1 MPNKIQP
8 RLIAIDMDGTLLGEG
23 GQVSPR
29 NRAALAQAHAHGIEI
44 VVATG
49 RRHSYA
55 MGPLRS
61 CNLCPSNA
69 LISSNGTVIRSVAA
83 DLLHRAHMPMDTA
96 KWLCEHARDFR
107 STLVITFDTTGP
119 DGDELPG
126 ALVCEHGHTLNSTI
140 NKWMEANARFFQHV
154 DRIEDALLSEPPI
167 QMMLCGTVDQ
177 MREAE
182 RQLADHIKV
191 AAPGDEPTPDTEITL
206 HRTEYP
212 ERDLSILD
220 ILPAGIS
227 KASALVRLGELRG
240 IAPAEM
246 MAIGDNWND
255 LAMLELVGTPIVM
268 GNAPP
273 ELQAIAQMKGW
284 DIVPGHLEDGVA
296 VAIETVLADQA
307 VTVL

>member
-1 MPNKIQP
+1 
-8 RLIAIDMDGTLLGEG
+8 MDGTLLGVD
-23 GQVSPR
+23 GQVSAR
-29 NRAALAQAHAHGIEI
+29 NRAALDLAHAAGIEV

-61 CNLCPSNA
+61 CNLCPENA
-69 LISSNGTVIRSVAA
+69 LISSNGTVIRSVGA

-96 KWLCEHARDFR
+96 RWLCEHASDFR

-119 DGDELPG
+119 DGDERAG
-126 ALVCEHGHTLNSTI
+126 ALVCETGHALNATI
-140 NKWMEANARFFQHV
+140 NKWMEANARYFHHV
-154 DRIEDALLSEPPI
+154 DRIEDALASEPPI

-182 RQLADHIKV
+182 RQLAEHAKV
-191 AAPGDEPTPDTEITL
+191 AAPGHEPTSDTEITL

-227 KASALVRLGELRG
+227 KASALRHLAEIRG
-240 IAPAEM
+240 ISPADM

-255 LAMLELVGTPIVM
+255 LAMLELVGHPIVM

-273 ELQAIAQMKGW
+273 ELQAIARLKGW
-284 DIVPGHLEDGVA
+284 EIVPGHLDDGVA
-296 VAIETVLADQA
+296 VAIEGILAGQL
-307 VTVL
+307 VTHL